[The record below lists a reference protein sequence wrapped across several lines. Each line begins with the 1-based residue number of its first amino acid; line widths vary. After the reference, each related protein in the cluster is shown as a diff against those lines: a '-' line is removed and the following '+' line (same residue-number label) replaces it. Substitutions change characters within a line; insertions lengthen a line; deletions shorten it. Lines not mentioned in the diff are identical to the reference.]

1 MTMVH
6 YTAEVKSDLLL
17 ALPEEARQLSLHPGD
32 KIEVQFEAP
41 VLLTAKADVID
52 ATLPTVEQQICKT
65 KELRGRGML
74 AGVLST
80 EAFLRRK
87 QEEIALEERQR
98 L

>member
-32 KIEVQFEAP
+32 KIDVQFEAP
-41 VLLTAKADVID
+41 VLLTVKADVLD
-52 ATLPTVEQQICKT
+52 VVLPTVEQQICKP
-65 KELRGRGML
+65 KELRGRGLL

-87 QEEIALEERQR
+87 QEEVAMEERQR